1 MQSINVAPACVFPHF
16 GEAPGMSV
24 LIDIIVPVFGVVLLG
39 FVAARKG
46 WLSTA
51 GVDGLAAFVFN
62 FAVPAML
69 FRAMATRALPETV
82 PWAFVVAYFG
92 GVYVA
97 WTLGMVV
104 SRKVFKRDW
113 PAAAM
118 AGMTGG
124 FANTVMLGIAFGDE
138 ALLAMFL
145 IISFHSWQLYLVVT
159 VMVEAARGRRG
170 NPLRLALDVVRG
182 LVTNPIIMGMLAGIL
197 WNVAALPLPN
207 WSNRLLGLLGDAAI
221 PCSLF
226 CLGASLARYK
236 LLGALPEAAVGS
248 ALKLVIHPLAVYVI
262 GRYGFELD
270 PLWLSVAVIVA
281 ATPVGINVYLFGVR
295 YDTGTAPAATAILLS
310 TLASFATLAVLM
322 ALLGVR

>member
-1 MQSINVAPACVFPHF
+1 
-16 GEAPGMSV
+16 MSV
-24 LIDIIVPVFGVVLLG
+24 LIDIIVPVFGVVFLG
-39 FVAARKG
+39 FFAARKG
-46 WLSTA
+46 WMSEA
-51 GVDGLAAFVFN
+51 GVDGLAGFVFN
-62 FAVPAML
+62 FAIPAML

-82 PWAFVVAYFG
+82 PWAFLIAYFG

-97 WTLGMVV
+97 WAVGMTI
-104 SRKVFKRDW
+104 SRRLFRRDW

-118 AGMTGG
+118 AGMTAG
-124 FANTVMLGIAFGDE
+124 FANTVMLGIPLVHLAFGDA
-138 ALLAMFL
+138 ALLPMFL

-159 VMVEAARGRRG
+159 VIVEAARGKRG
-170 NPLRLALDVVRG
+170 NAARLALDVVRG

-197 WNVAALPLPN
+197 WNVLALPLPTPAD
-207 WSNRLLGLLGDAAI
+207 RLFSLLGDAGI

-236 LLGALPEAAVGS
+236 LLGALPEAAAGAV
-248 ALKLVIHPLAVYVI
+248 LKLVLHPVAVYVL
-262 GRYGFELD
+262 GRYGFGLE

-295 YDTGTAPAATAILLS
+295 YDTGTAASATAILVS
-310 TLASFATLAVLM
+310 TLASVATLAVLM